1 MEKEINVL
9 FVDDEENVLSAVKRV
24 FFDKDYTVFTAAS
37 AADGLAL
44 LGANQLP
51 PQSGIYVRVD
61 KSRLQ
66 EYTI

>member
-9 FVDDEENVLSAVKRV
+9 FVDDEENVLSAVKGV
-24 FFDKDYTVFTAAS
+24 LFDEDYTVFTAAS

-51 PQSGIYVRVD
+51 PQSGYM
-61 KSRLQ
+61 
-66 EYTI
+66 